1 VHDYKILDGRFA
13 LNSWLQELPDP
24 ITKVTWD
31 NVAQVGPGL
40 AKQMGIESGDLL
52 LLTVSGRSVEVPA
65 WVQPGHGDGSVTVS
79 LGYGRTRR
87 PRGVK
92 DADEPVVVGH
102 DVYPLRSA
110 AAPWFT
116 TGLEI
121 KKTGQ
126 KYRLSHTQVHNTTD
140 GRPIALMQTVE
151 EFEKHPEAVA
161 MRPALKVGNKD

>member
-1 VHDYKILDGRFA
+1 ARGGAVCAR
-13 LNSWLQELPDP
+13 QPD
-24 ITKVTWD
+24 
-31 NVAQVGPGL
+31 
-40 AKQMGIESGDLL
+40 IEEGAPRP
-52 LLTVSGRSVEVPA
+52 LTVSGRSGEVPA
-65 WVQPGHGDGSVTVS
+65 WVQPGHSDEAITVS
-79 LGYGRTRR
+79 VGYGRKQHTL
-87 PRGVK
+87 GVK
-92 DADEPVVVGH
+92 DADEPIVVGH

-110 AAPWFT
+110 ANPWFS

-151 EFEKHPEAVA
+151 EVEKHPEAVA